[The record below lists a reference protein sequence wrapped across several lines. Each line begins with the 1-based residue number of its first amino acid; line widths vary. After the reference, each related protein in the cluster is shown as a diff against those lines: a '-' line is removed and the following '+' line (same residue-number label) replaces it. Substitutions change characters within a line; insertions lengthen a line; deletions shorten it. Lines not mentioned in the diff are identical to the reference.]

1 MPKQVFKID
10 KFHGGLNTNSSQ
22 RDIDDNEL
30 YLANDA
36 IVNKVGTIHVMENNS
51 EHESATTLPSIPMF
65 NGSGLYA
72 FEHDRK
78 VDSYEI
84 STVEPHGITTN
95 LWVSNNDDPST
106 SGSVGYV
113 YNTVGY
119 DDNGAEN
126 NNKFTVS
133 RHHIDPNNDWKAD
146 DLIYYADSIDANTWE
161 QIGSLTSVS
170 TVEHK
175 TPFDGESYLA
185 IVNSSNNDVYIWD
198 KTTGHWRSK
207 SPVAESDTG
216 VFSLGS
222 STGSVSP
229 AFYHVDGVLRVSD
242 GGFGELNDNR
252 WYGYIN
258 SKLYQNSAG
267 EVSHLISKWSSSKQ
281 QLLSL
286 EDLGV
291 DIILADCNKRNPC
304 DAAMSST
311 AGENSLTIGYWTTK
325 GGQWRGKYFIGVTPV
340 YIGGQEGP
348 ISVPTLFDDGEGEN
362 DNAVVNGEGTFRL
375 NDETLNIQVFVN
387 MITQDEAIVL
397 SDNSSHLLNDDRII
411 GFNLYTKSF
420 TGKDWYLLKKVDLI
434 EGGNLGWSTYD
445 TLDYQTGFLTGSQ
458 TLKFNDTTPGTTE
471 LTMDDGGDYHKYEK
485 ATAHFLVNMG
495 DTGLGQSLNENGDL
509 VDRSGFLRVTGFHI
523 SPVYGEVNLNSTSD
537 QEINIADVVLPT
549 AGERTFVLEVLD
561 ENYNILFTEQET
573 LTILTGENI
582 SPPDYGRG
590 HDRLS

>member
-1 MPKQVFKID
+1 MPKKVFRMSQ
-10 KFHGGLNTNSSQ
+10 FHGGLNTNSSQ
-22 RDIDDNEL
+22 RDIQDHEL
-30 YLANDA
+30 YLATDA
-36 IVNKVGTIHVMENNS
+36 IVNKVGTIHVMENNT
-51 EHESATTLPSIPMF
+51 EHESAVTLPNIPMF
-65 NGSGLYA
+65 NGSGFYA

-84 STVEPHGITTN
+84 STTDDHGITAN
-95 LWVSNNDDPST
+95 LWVSNSISPST

-119 DDNGAEN
+119 DEEGGED
-126 NNKFTVS
+126 KKTFTVS
-133 RHHIDPNNDWKAD
+133 RHHIDLDNDWVGGNS
-146 DLIYYADSIDANTWE
+146 IYYADSIDSSTWTLIASE
-161 QIGSLTSVS
+161 TTVS
-170 TVEHK
+170 TVVHK

-185 IVNSSNNDVYIWD
+185 IVNSSNNHVYIWD

-267 EVSHLISKWSSSKQ
+267 VVKHLISKWSSSKQ
-281 QLLSL
+281 KLLSL

-291 DIILADCNKRNPC
+291 DIILADCNIRNPC
-304 DAAMSST
+304 NGAMSNT
-311 AGENSLTIGYWTTK
+311 ETENSLTIGYWTTK
-325 GGQWRGKYFIGVTPV
+325 GGEWRGKYFIGVTPIYV
-340 YIGGQEGP
+340 GGQEGP
-348 ISVPTLFDDGEGEN
+348 ISVPTKFDDGEGTN
-362 DNAVVNGEGTFRL
+362 TNSIADGEGTFRL
-375 NDETLNIQVFVN
+375 YDEALNIQVFVN
-387 MITQDEAIVL
+387 MMTQDEESAL

-420 TGKDWYLLKKVDLI
+420 TGKDWYLLQKVDLI
-434 EGGNLGWSTYD
+434 EGGNLGWSDYD
-445 TLDYQTGFLTGSQ
+445 TDDYQTGFLTGSQ
-458 TLKFNDTTPGTTE
+458 TLQFKSGDELDMDSGTTY
-471 LTMDDGGDYHKYEK
+471 DKYEK
-485 ATAHFLVNMG
+485 ATAHFTVNMG
-495 DTGLGQSLNENGDL
+495 GTGLGQSLNEDGIL
-509 VDRSGFLRVTGFHI
+509 VDRSGFLRVTGFLV

-537 QEINIADVVLPT
+537 QEINIADVILPT

-561 ENYNILFTEQET
+561 ENYNILFTKQKT
-573 LTILTGENI
+573 LTILTGDNI
-582 SPPDYGRG
+582 SAPDYDPRDDRG
-590 HDRLS
+590 SVS